1 MKIKNN
7 NYIHIKN
14 FWSLKKASNFWPDV
28 FMILP
33 TLKTTKIYFGSG
45 RKGSKIMRSAYTAG
59 QA

>member
-33 TLKTTKIYFGSG
+33 TLKIYLGSG
-45 RKGSKIMRSAYTAG
+45 RKGSKIKSP
-59 QA
+59 